1 MMIRMRIRQEAWM
14 RSRLLR
20 KRLGKE
26 RVRPSP
32 LPDACEEAREE
43 GAKIKARFVEAR
55 GGAPVKWGDAQ
66 ATRQ

>member
-1 MMIRMRIRQEAWM
+1 MMIRMRIRMRIRQEAWM

-32 LPDACEEAREE
+32 LPDACEEAREA
-43 GAKIKARFVEAR
+43 GAKIRARQYRNHILFRASRE
-55 GGAPVKWGDAQ
+55 
-66 ATRQ
+66 